1 MNDCFSCSSTNQD
14 HYLSIPLLVIIGL
27 LFLSI
32 MYFSTVSAFSP
43 QSKEYVFVKKWGSEG
58 TGDGQFQRP
67 HDLDFDPSEKYL
79 YTIDRDGNRVQV
91 FDKNGTFLF
100 KWGEEG
106 DGDRNTIDGDG
117 EFDFPYSVDVDS
129 QGNVWVADMYNHRIQ
144 KFDKDG
150 NFLMKFG
157 SLGSGEGEFDKPRQ
171 VFVDKDVEFLYVA
184 DSNNDRIQKFDTNG
198 NFIKSWGSY
207 GSDDGEFNLPISV
220 IIDSKGDIIVND
232 RGNSRVQKFDSE
244 GNFLLSFGSEGHDD
258 GQFLVME
265 HMATDKFDNI
275 YVADPQ
281 GEEEQRERG
290 EGGIPRVQKFD
301 TNGNFI
307 TKWGSGPG
315 TGDGQFI
322 DPEHLAIDSEG
333 FVYVSDRGRNDI
345 QVFKPVD

>member
-1 MNDCFSCSSTNQD
+1 MNIRFSCSSTNQD

-27 LFLSI
+27 LFLSM
-32 MYFSTVSAFSP
+32 MYFSAVSAFSP

-58 TGDGQFQRP
+58 TGDGQFRRP

-79 YTIDRDGNRVQV
+79 YSIDRSGNRVQV
-91 FDKNGTFLF
+91 FDKNGTFIK
-100 KWGEEG
+100 KWGSEG
-106 DGDRNTIDGDG
+106 TEDGK
-117 EFDFPYSVDVDS
+117 FDFPYSVDVDS

-144 KFDKDG
+144 KFDSDG

-171 VFVDKDVEFLYVA
+171 VFVDKDVEFLYVV
-184 DSNNDRIQKFDTNG
+184 DSNNNRIQKFDSDG

-207 GSDDGEFNLPISV
+207 GTGDGEFKRPVSV
-220 IIDSKGDIIVND
+220 IIDSKGDIIVNE
-232 RGNSRVQKFDSE
+232 RNNNRVQKFDSD
-244 GNFLLSFGSEGHDD
+244 GNFLLKFGSEGHGD
-258 GQFLVME
+258 GQFLVIE
-265 HMATDKFDNI
+265 HLATDKFDNI

-281 GEEEQRERG
+281 GEEGERERG
-290 EGGIPRVQKFD
+290 EAGIPRIQKFD

-307 TKWGSGPG
+307 TKWGSYG

-333 FVYVSDRGRNDI
+333 YVYVSDRGRNDI
-345 QVFKPVD
+345 QVFRPVD